1 MSKCQIPQF
10 EKGDID
16 MIFSMK
22 IKIKMKRKSER
33 YEDVEVCLECE
44 ILSGKKKEERRS
56 SLDHN
61 NSLLYN
67 V

>member
-1 MSKCQIPQF
+1 
-10 EKGDID
+10 

-33 YEDVEVCLECE
+33 YEDVEVCLERE
-44 ILSGKKKEERRS
+44 ILSRKKKEERRS